1 MKEDYHASLPRIGE
15 TISGFTVTELGT
27 IHMLGAR
34 TVLFNHESSGAQLLY
49 IQNDDRELGFNL
61 IYRTPQLDERD
72 NSHILEHLILSSC
85 QKYPSRDI
93 FFDMDSKS
101 YTTFMNGLT
110 DNTFTCYPV
119 CSQSQEQLVK
129 LMDVF
134 LCCMEEPDALK
145 DKHFYLREAIR
156 YEFSSPRGPLTMQG
170 TVLSEDWGHLTDIL
184 ENADSAMSH
193 TLYQD
198 TRTANLLGR
207 AHLHYRELS
216 YEQVRE
222 TFERCYSYSN
232 CLITLYGNMDYR
244 SVLHFLDREHLS
256 RAASKGRSLLGEFE
270 EPVKPGFRTC
280 TAQSPAYQAV
290 PRNTPLSWTTVL
302 TCRTVQKR
310 NSYTGTCLRISW
322 ITIPLPGTG
331 MPGKWESTM

>member
-1 MKEDYHASLPRIGE
+1 MASLPRIGE

-49 IQNDDRELGFNL
+49 IQNDDRDL
-61 IYRTPQLDERD
+61 ISRTPQLDERD

-156 YEFSSPRGPLTMQG
+156 YELSSPRGPLTMQG
-170 TVLSEDWGHLTDIL
+170 TVLSEDWGHLTTFWKTQTAPCPIPF
-184 ENADSAMSH
+184 
-193 TLYQD
+193 
-198 TRTANLLGR
+198 TRTR
-207 AHLHYRELS
+207 APP
-216 YEQVRE
+216 
-222 TFERCYSYSN
+222 TCWGGPTCITGN
-232 CLITLYGNMDYR
+232 CPMSR
-244 SVLHFLDREHLS
+244 SG
-256 RAASKGRSLLGEFE
+256 K
-270 EPVKPGFRTC
+270 
-280 TAQSPAYQAV
+280 
-290 PRNTPLSWTTVL
+290 PLSGATATATV
-302 TCRTVQKR
+302 
-310 NSYTGTCLRISW
+310 
-322 ITIPLPGTG
+322 
-331 MPGKWESTM
+331 

>member
-1 MKEDYHASLPRIGE
+1 MASLPRIGE

-61 IYRTPQLDERD
+61 IYRTPQMDERD

-85 QKYPSRDI
+85 KKYPSRDI

-119 CSQSQEQLVK
+119 CSQSQEQLLK

-145 DKHFYLREAIR
+145 DKNFYLREAIR
-156 YEFSSPRGPLTMQG
+156 YELSSVNGPLTMQG

-184 ENADSAMSH
+184 ENADSAMFW
-193 TLYQD
+193 L
-198 TRTANLLGR
+198 
-207 AHLHYRELS
+207 
-216 YEQVRE
+216 
-222 TFERCYSYSN
+222 
-232 CLITLYGNMDYR
+232 
-244 SVLHFLDREHLS
+244 
-256 RAASKGRSLLGEFE
+256 AAPRKTSKKL
-270 EPVKPGFRTC
+270 
-280 TAQSPAYQAV
+280 
-290 PRNTPLSWTTVL
+290 
-302 TCRTVQKR
+302 
-310 NSYTGTCLRISW
+310 
-322 ITIPLPGTG
+322 
-331 MPGKWESTM
+331 

>member
-1 MKEDYHASLPRIGE
+1 MASLPRIGE

-156 YEFSSPRGPLTMQG
+156 YELSSPR
-170 TVLSEDWGHLTDIL
+170 
-184 ENADSAMSH
+184 A
-193 TLYQD
+193 
-198 TRTANLLGR
+198 
-207 AHLHYRELS
+207 
-216 YEQVRE
+216 
-222 TFERCYSYSN
+222 
-232 CLITLYGNMDYR
+232 
-244 SVLHFLDREHLS
+244 
-256 RAASKGRSLLGEFE
+256 
-270 EPVKPGFRTC
+270 
-280 TAQSPAYQAV
+280 
-290 PRNTPLSWTTVL
+290 
-302 TCRTVQKR
+302 
-310 NSYTGTCLRISW
+310 
-322 ITIPLPGTG
+322 PLPCRARCSARTG
-331 MPGKWESTM
+331 AI

>member
-1 MKEDYHASLPRIGE
+1 M
-15 TISGFTVTELGT
+15 
-27 IHMLGAR
+27 
-34 TVLFNHESSGAQLLY
+34 
-49 IQNDDRELGFNL
+49 
-61 IYRTPQLDERD
+61 
-72 NSHILEHLILSSC
+72 
-85 QKYPSRDI
+85 
-93 FFDMDSKS
+93 
-101 YTTFMNGLT
+101 
-110 DNTFTCYPV
+110 
-119 CSQSQEQLVK
+119 
-129 LMDVF
+129 
-134 LCCMEEPDALK
+134 
-145 DKHFYLREAIR
+145 
-156 YEFSSPRGPLTMQG
+156 GPLTMQG

-216 YEQVRE
+216 YEQARE

-232 CLITLYGNMDYR
+232 CLITYMEIWITGPYCIFWTESISPER
-244 SVLHFLDREHLS
+244 RQK
-256 RAASKGRSLLGEFE
+256 ARSLLGEFE
-270 EPVKPGFRTC
+270 EPVNQVFAP
-280 TAQSPAYQAV
+280 AQHRVPLTRAV
-290 PRNTPLSWTTVL
+290 PRNTPLSWTTVS